1 MNMLEATVRDVG
13 PDDRVLLVTCKRPG
27 EIVIVSNGLTVDF
40 ALSAVAVILRD
51 TLAQTDETD
60 TTKLESLLY
69 LMEHGYQ

>member
-1 MNMLEATVRDVG
+1 
-13 PDDRVLLVTCKRPG
+13 
-27 EIVIVSNGLTVDF
+27 VDF